1 MEAPLHE
8 GGKRVDGPIPEDL
21 AAQARAEHE
30 QLVELVAE
38 GEDGLME
45 KFFAQGTLEPADLLP
60 GLKSEVA
67 ERKIFP
73 VLCASSAL
81 GIGLVRILDA
91 CVAILPSPEGAAVE
105 GAGKD
110 GKPARIFTNEKDPAV
125 AQVFKTVSDPFA
137 GRISYLRVRSGHFQ
151 SDGTYWNA
159 TRGSRSGSRASSS
172 RRARSTSTSRR
183 RAPAT
188 SSRSRS

>member
-1 MEAPLHE
+1 RASFDRVMESLRKRFGRGVVSLQIPIGEERSFRGTVDLVRMEGHLHQD
-8 GGKRVDGPIPEDL
+8 GRRVDGPIPED
-21 AAQARAEHE
+21 RAEHE
-30 QLVELVAE
+30 QLVEMVAE

-91 CVAILPSPEGAAVE
+91 CVAILPSPEGAA
-105 GAGKD
+105 
-110 GKPARIFTNEKDPAV
+110 
-125 AQVFKTVSDPFA
+125 
-137 GRISYLRVRSGHFQ
+137 
-151 SDGTYWNA
+151 
-159 TRGSRSGSRASSS
+159 
-172 RRARSTSTSRR
+172 
-183 RAPAT
+183 
-188 SSRSRS
+188 